1 GMLNV
6 ANARFA
12 YCFGT
17 CEFYS
22 SFVYWSLS
30 LEEQF
35 YLLLPLLIFF
45 VRGRWLPV
53 LLGAWV
59 LFQLVQA
66 RGLWL
71 MAFRTDALLLGVL

>member
-1 GMLNV
+1 M
-6 ANARFA
+6 
-12 YCFGT
+12 
-17 CEFYS
+17 
-22 SFVYWSLS
+22 YWSLS

-35 YLLLPLLIFF
+35 YLLLPLLILF

-71 MAFRTDALLLGVL
+71 MAFRTDALLLGVLLA